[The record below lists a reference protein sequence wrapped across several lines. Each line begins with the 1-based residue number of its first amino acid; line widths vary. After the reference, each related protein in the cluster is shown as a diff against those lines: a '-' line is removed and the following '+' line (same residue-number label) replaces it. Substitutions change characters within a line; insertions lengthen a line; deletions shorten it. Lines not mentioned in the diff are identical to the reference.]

1 MHPCRHA
8 RVGLID
14 HDRGQRTR
22 SGRTRRVPSI
32 PQHRRHQAAA
42 SPPTEQAETQREPEE
57 TSQSWRSADP
67 GGAAA
72 PAQNLGQRELNLLS
86 QPRRHAKI

>member
-1 MHPCRHA
+1 MTGASVPVPGVPGA
-8 RVGLID
+8 FQVS
-14 HDRGQRTR
+14 R
-22 SGRTRRVPSI
+22 STAGIRLP
-32 PQHRRHQAAA
+32 PA
-42 SPPTEQAETQREPEE
+42 PPTEQAETQREPEE